1 MSTELSLA
9 RAVARTWIVVVGLF
23 YCYDM
28 LRDTAGSLNSNG
40 RPLGDDYVNYWS
52 GAYLAWHGRLAD
64 IYNWPVYHAFQQS
77 IVGDSVELYLYAYPP
92 VLLILTAPLA
102 VMPYLPG
109 LAAWLIAGWLCFWRA
124 LRLALPGRDALL
136 LALAAPAVFVN
147 AYGGQNGTWSA
158 AFFGGGL
165 CLIGRRPFIAGIL
178 FGLMVYKPQ
187 LGLLIPVAL
196 LAGRQWWTIAGAAV
210 SASTLV
216 LTSVLLFGPE
226 TWRDYLHFA
235 TLLRQTI
242 LEQGASGW
250 HRLVSVFGV
259 ARLLGADVK
268 LAYVVQA
275 GAALI
280 AAGVVA
286 LAWFRGA
293 PAPIRYAALVL
304 GTLLA
309 TPYVQDY
316 DLVVG
321 TFVVVWL
328 TRPESLAYYSERAA
342 LIASGLVLIMPLA
355 ASLLTNTTGFA
366 FGPLF
371 LLPAFVLT
379 ARAAWAER
387 SVVRTT
393 AVVRDA

>member
-1 MSTELSLA
+1 MPTELSLA
-9 RAVARTWIVVVGLF
+9 RRVAWTWIVVVGLF
-23 YCYDM
+23 YCYDI
-28 LRDTAGSLNSNG
+28 LRDTGGSLTDPTH
-40 RPLGDDYVNYWS
+40 RPLGDDYVNFWS
-52 GAYLAWHGRLAD
+52 GAFLAWHGRVAD
-64 IYNWPVYHAFQQS
+64 VYKWSEYHAFQQS
-77 IVGDSVELYLYAYPP
+77 IVGDLGTYLYAYPP

-102 VMPYLPG
+102 VIPYLPG

-124 LRLALPGRDALL
+124 LRLALPGGDALL

-147 AYGGQNGTWSA
+147 AYGGQNGTWTA

-210 SASTLV
+210 GAGTLV
-216 LTSVLLFGPE
+216 LASLLLFGPE
-226 TWRDYLHFA
+226 MWRDWLHLSSFM
-235 TLLRQTI
+235 RQAI
-242 LEQGASGW
+242 LEQGTAGW

-259 ARLLGADVK
+259 ARLLGADVQ

-280 AAGVVA
+280 AAAVVA
-286 LAWFRGA
+286 LAWLRGA
-293 PAPIRYAALVL
+293 PASIRYAALVL

-321 TFVVVWL
+321 VFVVVWL

-342 LIASGLVLIMPLA
+342 LIASGLVLIVPLF
-355 ASLLTNTTGFA
+355 ASLLTNATGFA

-387 SVVRTT
+387 GVAHAA
-393 AVVRDA
+393 AVVKDA

>member
-235 TLLRQTI
+235 SLLRQTI

-280 AAGVVA
+280 AAAVVA

>member
-235 TLLRQTI
+235 SLLRQTI

-280 AAGVVA
+280 AAAIVA

-328 TRPESLAYYSERAA
+328 TRPESLACYSERAA

>member
-1 MSTELSLA
+1 MSRELELA
-9 RAVARTWIVVVGLF
+9 RTIARTWIVVVGLF
-23 YCYDM
+23 YCYDI
-28 LRDTAGSLNSNG
+28 LRDTGGSLNSHG
-40 RPLGDDYVNYWS
+40 RPLGDDYVNFWS
-52 GAYLAWHGRLAD
+52 GPYLAWHGRLAD
-64 IYNWPVYHAFQQS
+64 VYNWPVYHAFQQS
-77 IVGDSVELYLYAYPP
+77 IVGGSVALYLYVYPP

-102 VMPYLPG
+102 LIPYLPG

-158 AFFGGGL
+158 ALFGGGL
-165 CLIGRRPFIAGIL
+165 CLISRHPFVAGIL

-187 LGLLIPVAL
+187 LALLIPVAL

-210 SASTLV
+210 SAGTLV
-216 LTSVLLFGPE
+216 LASVLAFGPE
-226 TWRDYLHFA
+226 LWRDYLQFG
-235 TLLRQTI
+235 TLVRQTV

-250 HRLVSVFGV
+250 HRLVSVFAL
-259 ARLLGADVK
+259 ARLLGADVQ

-280 AAGVVA
+280 AAVVVA
-286 LAWFRGA
+286 LAWLRDV
-293 PAPIRYAALVL
+293 PASIRYASLVL
-304 GTLLA
+304 GTCLA

-321 TFVVVWL
+321 AFVVVWL

-342 LIASGLVLIMPLA
+342 LIASAMVLIVPLA
-355 ASLLTNTTGFA
+355 SSFLTHATGFVS
-366 FGPLF
+366 GPLF
-371 LLPAFVLT
+371 LLPAFVLV
-379 ARAAWAER
+379 ARAVFAELAAM
-387 SVVRTT
+387 RTT
-393 AVVRDA
+393 AIASDA

>member
-1 MSTELSLA
+1 MSTELSLP
-9 RAVARTWIVVVGLF
+9 RAIARTWIVVVGLF

-28 LRDTAGSLNSNG
+28 LRDTAGSLNSSG

-52 GAYLAWHGRLAD
+52 GAFLAWHGRIAD

-147 AYGGQNGTWSA
+147 AYGGQNGTWTA

-210 SASTLV
+210 SAGILV
-216 LTSVLLFGPE
+216 LASLLLFGPE
-226 TWRDYLHFA
+226 TWRDYLHFGS
-235 TLLRQTI
+235 LLRQTI

-250 HRLVSVFGV
+250 HRLVSVFGA
-259 ARLLGADVK
+259 ARLLGADVQ

-280 AAGVVA
+280 AAAVVV

-293 PAPIRYAALVL
+293 PASIRYASLVL

-328 TRPESLAYYSERAA
+328 TRPESLAYHSERAA
-342 LIASGLVLIMPLA
+342 LIASGLVLIMPLF
-355 ASLLTNTTGFA
+355 ASLLTNMTGFA

-371 LLPAFVLT
+371 LLPAFALT

-387 SVVRTT
+387 SVVRAA
-393 AVVRDA
+393 AVAKDA

>member
-1 MSTELSLA
+1 MSKELDLA
-9 RAVARTWIVVVGLF
+9 RAIARTWIVVVGVF
-23 YCYDM
+23 YCYDI
-28 LRDTAGSLNSNG
+28 LRDTGGTLNSNG
-40 RPLGDDYVNYWS
+40 RPLGDDYINYWS
-52 GAYLAWHGRLAD
+52 GAYLAWHGRLAE
-64 IYNWPVYHAFQQS
+64 IYNWPVYHAFHQN
-77 IVGDSVELYLYAYPP
+77 IAGDSVELYIYAYPP
-92 VLLILTAPLA
+92 VMLILTAPLS

-109 LAAWLIAGWLCFWRA
+109 LAAWLITGWLCFWRA
-124 LRLALPGRDALL
+124 LRLALPGSDALL

-147 AYGGQNGTWSA
+147 AYGGQNGTWTA

-165 CLIGRRPFIAGIL
+165 CLIGRRPFIAGML

-210 SASTLV
+210 SASALLV
-216 LTSVLLFGPE
+216 TSLLVFGPE
-226 TWRDYLHFA
+226 LWRDYLHFA
-235 TLLRQTI
+235 SLMRQTI

-259 ARLLGADVK
+259 ARLLGADVP
-268 LAYVVQA
+268 LAYLVQA
-275 GAALI
+275 GAGRI
-280 AAGVVA
+280 AAAVVA
-286 LAWFRGA
+286 LAWLRGA
-293 PAPIRYAALVL
+293 PASIRYAALVL

-321 TFVVVWL
+321 TFVAVWL
-328 TRPESLAYYSERAA
+328 TRPESLAYYSERSA
-342 LIASGLVLIMPLA
+342 LIASGLILIMPLFS
-355 ASLLTNTTGFA
+355 SLLTNTTGFA

-371 LLPAFVLT
+371 LLPAFVLV

-387 SVVRTT
+387 SLVR
-393 AVVRDA
+393 AAA